1 MTSTCGACSG
11 VVPTGTDTVADTPW
25 WAWYRNDDGMIDFEE
40 FSSMN
45 KRYPSVLFPIFRL
58 QDSMQRFTLG
68 GLQSCWVVATVLGF
82 Y

>member
-1 MTSTCGACSG
+1 
-11 VVPTGTDTVADTPW
+11 
-25 WAWYRNDDGMIDFEE
+25 MIDFEE

-68 GLQSCWVVATVLGF
+68 GLQSCWVVATV
-82 Y
+82 